1 MDVWNGTTWFPVPGV
16 VFSGGPSDRF
26 TWVGWGNELLVTNG
40 VDKIV
45 SYNRLTGVAS
55 VLVESFPA
63 RQLTTFNNRVIASSV
78 EEGGHLGYR
87 IRWSVKNDNTDWT
100 SETTEDGI
108 GAGFEDL
115 LGAPEGLVDEVI
127 GVYPFTDET
136 ALIVRAN
143 SMWQT
148 LPTGNVDAPF
158 RFSRQVA
165 KVGSKAR
172 HANITT
178 PNGVVVLTDKDV
190 LLVGPSSVDSIGTPI
205 RRELLDEIT
214 DHSLVTGAYDPVRQ
228 EYRLSTVAGRVW
240 RYSFPDKAWTKDNY
254 PFSILH
260 LSYGSFH
267 ASSLTFDELE
277 GTFDDLV
284 GSFDDQVIEAEGEGM
299 FFVQTNEDRVVME
312 SAAVQ
317 DLTADSPIEVTTG
330 LLQAAS
336 ALDKS
341 GIIEAQVE
349 YECVD
354 NQTLNFEYTR
364 DGTTWAA
371 YGSLALTPTNGP
383 TIGRV
388 RRTVEGHNMQVKV
401 SSPILGRLKLISLYL
416 FVVQGG
422 RVNW

>member
-1 MDVWNGTTWFPVPGV
+1 
-16 VFSGGPSDRF
+16 
-26 TWVGWGNELLVTNG
+26 
-40 VDKIV
+40 
-45 SYNRLTGVAS
+45 
-55 VLVESFPA
+55 
-63 RQLTTFNNRVIASSV
+63 
-78 EEGGHLGYR
+78 
-87 IRWSVKNDNTDWT
+87 
-100 SETTEDGI
+100 
-108 GAGFEDL
+108 
-115 LGAPEGLVDEVI
+115 
-127 GVYPFTDET
+127 
-136 ALIVRAN
+136 
-143 SMWQT
+143 
-148 LPTGNVDAPF
+148 
-158 RFSRQVA
+158 
-165 KVGSKAR
+165 
-172 HANITT
+172 
-178 PNGVVVLTDKDV
+178 
-190 LLVGPSSVDSIGTPI
+190 
-205 RRELLDEIT
+205 
-214 DHSLVTGAYDPVRQ
+214 
-228 EYRLSTVAGRVW
+228 VW